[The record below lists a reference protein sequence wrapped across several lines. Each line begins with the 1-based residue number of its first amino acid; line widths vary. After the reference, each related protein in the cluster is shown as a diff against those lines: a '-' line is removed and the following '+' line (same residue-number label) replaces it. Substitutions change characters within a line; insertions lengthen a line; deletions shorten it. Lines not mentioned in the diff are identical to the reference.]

1 MNISLRTLL
10 VSWTIAIALA
20 AGAFANGIAMAMPS
34 REGAE
39 LSQIVICAAAM
50 GETTITIDEHGNRV
64 DPAREDCADL
74 CPDCLG
80 AGGLA
85 LLPTTMTLRQMPLP
99 QRIDRMTDNQTRR
112 DYARL
117 RPSARAPP
125 QKV

>member
-1 MNISLRTLL
+1 MNISLRPLL
-10 VSWTIAIALA
+10 VTWTIALALA
-20 AGAFANGIAMAMPS
+20 VGAFANGMAMAMPS
-34 REGAE
+34 RDSAE
-39 LSQIVICAAAM
+39 LSQIVICAAGM

-64 DPAREDCADL
+64 DPAQQDCTHL

-85 LLPTTMTLRQMPLP
+85 LLSIPAAMRQMPLAR
-99 QRIDRMTDNQTRR
+99 RIDTAAANQSHRESS
-112 DYARL
+112 RL